1 MAGKLNK
8 STKQILSVLFHLVV
22 LVCMVLLY
30 DTGVLV
36 GKKLGW
42 IEVPKKEGEANHLDF
57 MEHEE
62 TLSTE
67 IDPELRKLVKKEGES
82 YVFRRDLKAP
92 PHLKVVVT
100 EVSKYKKVRV
110 AGISEFHDGSAT
122 ISLREDEVMEY
133 EMAGRAV
140 RVTMRNKSKQRVL
153 SASERMELMKSGEKP
168 GKKTGYG
175 QPDEKIEEP
184 DKIAESGKIVDRL
197 VGKAVQFNYDGR
209 AWKTLPTKAFSTMA
223 WGKNIEESLSGTL
236 VANGLLP
243 RPRWFG
249 TKPMKFGDTTK
260 LANESLILA
269 FDDAKKGSLE
279 MVFKGVEGVHGHPCG
294 VFEVEG
300 AIVPDVVDNE
310 KGQTI
315 VSEITIERGRIWFS
329 LLHPVVLRMDFDT
342 IQSIETRETRKLIG
356 QLQGEVEYK
365 RHLDWKAVAAQPRKA
380 PVKK

>member
-8 STKQILSVLFHLVV
+8 STKQILSVLFHLFV

-30 DTGVLV
+30 DAGVLV

-42 IEVPKKEGEANHLDF
+42 IEVPKKVGEASHLDF

-62 TLSTE
+62 TLTTE
-67 IDPELRKLVKKEGES
+67 IDPELRKLVKKEGEG

-92 PHLKVVVT
+92 PHLKVVAT
-100 EVSKYKKVRV
+100 EISKYKKVRV
-110 AGISEFHDGSAT
+110 AGKSEFHDGSAT

-140 RVTMRNKSKQRVL
+140 RVTMREKSKRRVL
-153 SASERMELMKSGEKP
+153 SASEKLKLLKSEELTGKAPSGEPDDGP
-168 GKKTGYG
+168 GLV
-175 QPDEKIEEP
+175 EV
-184 DKIAESGKIVDRL
+184 VDRL
-197 VGKAVQFNYDGR
+197 VGKAVQFNYAGKE
-209 AWKTLPTKAFSTMA
+209 WKALPTKEFSTMA

-236 VANGLLP
+236 MANGLLP

-249 TKPMKFGDTTK
+249 TKPMEIGATTK
-260 LANESLILA
+260 LANGSLILA
-269 FDDAKKGSLE
+269 FDDTKKGSLE

-300 AIVPDVVDNE
+300 AIIPDMLENE

-315 VSEITIERGRIWFS
+315 VSETTIEKGRIWFS
-329 LLHPVVLRMDFDT
+329 LLHPIVFRMDLDT
-342 IQSIETRETRKLIG
+342 IQSIETREGSKLVG

-365 RHLDWKAVAAQPRKA
+365 RHLDWKAVAQQPKKA